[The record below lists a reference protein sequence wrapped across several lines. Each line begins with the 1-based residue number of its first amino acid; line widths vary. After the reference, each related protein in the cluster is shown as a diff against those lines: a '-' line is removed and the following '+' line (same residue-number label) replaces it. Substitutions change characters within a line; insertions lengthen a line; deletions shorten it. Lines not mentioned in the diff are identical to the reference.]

1 MKKFYVTTISSII
14 ALGVSLNA
22 LGADSGE
29 QFLENAIGAS
39 DAYRISCGGGTDHL
53 KFGII
58 DNTPSTNSPASKIL
72 NLHIEK
78 KNSAAVADVGAVAP
92 GETEELSLA
101 DGNGK
106 YKLVVNSSGTTPTSQ
121 KQSFTLTYGC
131 LNSVGQP
138 TKPSSFRTKSMKLK
152 ANKQKNF
159 TVNCKTG
166 KTTGD
171 TSQLYAQLKNTTI
184 DISKVVL
191 NAQVIAGNSALNT
204 TDTNGDSFY
213 SNDINVIG
221 SSGPYTVLVNS
232 TAANNPSQD
241 TRVYSF
247 QASCLNASNQDNG
260 TATIET
266 IQNQ

>member
-1 MKKFYVTTISSII
+1 MKKFYVTTISSFI

-22 LGADSGE
+22 LGADSGD
-29 QFLENAIGAS
+29 QILGNAIGAT

-53 KFGII
+53 NFRII
-58 DNTPSTNSPASKIL
+58 DVTPSTNSTASKIL

-78 KNSAAVADVGAVAP
+78 KDSAAVADVGGISS

-106 YKLVVNSSGTTPTSQ
+106 YKLFVDAFGTTDTSQ

-131 LNSVGQP
+131 LNSGGQP
-138 TKPSSFRTKSMKLK
+138 TKPTSFRVKSKKLK
-152 ANKQKNF
+152 ANQQKKF

-166 KTTGD
+166 TTGD

-191 NAQVIAGNSALNT
+191 NAQVIAGNSASNT

-232 TAANNPSQD
+232 TADKPNQD
-241 TRVYSF
+241 SRDYSF
-247 QASCLNASNQDNG
+247 QASCLNVSNQDNG

-266 IQNQ
+266 IQDQ